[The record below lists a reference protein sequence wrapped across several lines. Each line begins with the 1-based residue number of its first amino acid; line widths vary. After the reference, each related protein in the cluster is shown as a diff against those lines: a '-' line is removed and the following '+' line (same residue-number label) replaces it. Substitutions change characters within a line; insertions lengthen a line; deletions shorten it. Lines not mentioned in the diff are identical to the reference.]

1 MPDPITKSPMIA
13 RPWLRIVLFGIAF
26 CIIALLLGVP
36 AILYLTGTP
45 IADLEHDAF
54 GTLSKLMA
62 GNYLW
67 LMLLLE
73 FIVSVLTVAIFRL
86 VIERRGW
93 TGLGWD
99 LDGFASEALTGLF
112 LGPAILGLAASA
124 ILLSGHLQWV
134 DIVWQPTA
142 LFISLG
148 WMILIS
154 FSEELV
160 FRGYLLGNLMEALP
174 NKWIAL
180 AISSFLFAL
189 YHAVTPGIHT
199 LAFANLFLA
208 GMLLGTNYLFTKNLW
223 FSFLLHLGW
232 NFFEGPIMGFKVSGT
247 TFPSL
252 LQAEPNG
259 DLFIT
264 GGDYGLE
271 GSILMTLL
279 LLTALFVMYWAWER
293 KYSRVTPPASGVAA
307 VSGATS
313 IPAVSPPSSSGSSK
327 A

>member
-1 MPDPITKSPMIA
+1 MPDPATKTPMISQ
-13 RPWLRIVLFGIAF
+13 PWLRILLFGCCF
-26 CIIALLLGVP
+26 CGIALLLGIP
-36 AILYLTGTP
+36 SILWLTGTP
-45 IADLEHDAF
+45 IGDLKKDIF
-54 GTLSKLMA
+54 QVLSGLMA

-67 LMLLLE
+67 LVLLLE
-73 FIVSVLTVAIFRL
+73 FITSVLSVALFRL
-86 VIERRGW
+86 LIERRNW
-93 TGLGWD
+93 AGLGWK
-99 LDGFASEALTGLF
+99 LEGFTAEALTGLF
-112 LGPAILGLAASA
+112 LGPALLGLAAIA

-134 DIVWQPTA
+134 DIVWEPSA

-148 WMILIS
+148 WMVLIS

-160 FRGYLLGNLMEALP
+160 FRGYVLGNLMECLP

-180 AISSFLFAL
+180 AVSSLLFAL

-208 GMLLGTNYLFTKNLW
+208 GMLLGTNYLFTRNLW

-232 NFFEGPIMGFKVSGT
+232 NFFEGPLLGFKVSGT
-247 TFPSL
+247 SFPSL

-279 LLTALFVMYWAWER
+279 LLTALLVLAWAWER
-293 KYSRVTPPASGVAA
+293 KYSLTPAARAASTAA
-307 VSGATS
+307 DPTAASIATS
-313 IPAVSPPSSSGSSK
+313 GPSK

>member
-1 MPDPITKSPMIA
+1 MPDLATRTPMIS
-13 RPWLRIVLFGIAF
+13 RPWLRILLFGCCF
-26 CIIALLLGVP
+26 CAIALLLGIP
-36 AILYLTGTP
+36 SILLLTGTP
-45 IADLEHDAF
+45 VADLKNDIF
-54 GTLSKLMA
+54 QVLSGLMA

-67 LMLLLE
+67 LVLLLE
-73 FIVSVLTVAIFRL
+73 FITSILSVVVFRL
-86 VIERRGW
+86 WIERRDW
-93 TGLGWD
+93 SGLGWT
-99 LDGFASEALTGLF
+99 LNGFAAEALTGLF
-112 LGPAILGLAASA
+112 LGPALLGLTAIG

-134 DIVWQPTA
+134 DIVWEPSA
-142 LFISLG
+142 LFISFG
-148 WMILIS
+148 WMALIS

-160 FRGYLLGNLMEALP
+160 FRGYVLGNLMESLP

-180 AISSFLFAL
+180 SVSALLFAL

-223 FSFLLHLGW
+223 FSFLLHLSW
-232 NFFEGPIMGFKVSGT
+232 NFFEGPLLGFKVSGT

-279 LLTALFVMYWAWER
+279 LLTALLVLAWAWER
-293 KYSRVTPPASGVAA
+293 KYSQAAPAPGP
-307 VSGATS
+307 GPTS
-313 IPAVSPPSSSGSSK
+313 SVLPDPSR